1 MHRLSFGNFVLDP
14 QRGTLQRN
22 GEPLAIGNKGLVLLK
37 ALLNSRGQVVGKE
50 ALIDAA
56 WPDTAVEESNLSV
69 QIAGLRK
76 ILGPAPDGGAWIATV
91 PRGGYRFV
99 EDDGSSG
106 NMAPNQA
113 SLSLNRPSIMVL
125 PLQNA
130 SGDTAQD
137 YLADGITEDIITALT
152 RFRWF
157 SVIARNASLA
167 GRTAR
172 EIGAH
177 YLLDGSLRKSD
188 QHMRISAQLSDVSTG
203 STIWAERYDLE
214 LTEVFA
220 IQDEIAERVAG
231 AIEPELLKSEG
242 AQAAALHTGNM
253 NAWDLVRQGTWHF
266 HQIVRPGHERAR
278 ELFRKACD
286 LDPGLPE
293 AHIWL
298 ARVNAGIIA
307 YGWSDDRDA
316 DIREG
321 VAAALTAIGLDERN
335 PYAHYGLAIVSTF
348 AGQLDQSIRA
358 AQKAIEVVPTFALG
372 HYVLGMAKLFNS
384 EPLPAIKALEYGVKL
399 SPYDPHM
406 FVWFNMLAVAQLLA
420 GEPARARDS
429 SLRALDIRPGWP
441 RTFEILAC
449 CHAALGDLDEARKWS
464 RQFLLLGV
472 GTGDI
477 LAPLR
482 HRNPHFADQLK
493 RWLALAETSQQ
504 S

>member
-1 MHRLSFGNFVLDP
+1 MQRLSFGNFVLDP
-14 QRGTLQRN
+14 QRGTLQRD
-22 GEPLAIGNKGLVLLK
+22 GETLAIGNKGLILLET
-37 ALLNSRGQVVGKE
+37 LLSSRGQIVSKE
-50 ALIDAA
+50 ALLDAA
-56 WPDTAVEESNLSV
+56 WPDTAIEESNLSV
-69 QIAGLRK
+69 QIAALRK

-91 PRGGYRFV
+91 SRSGYRFV
-99 EDDGSSG
+99 ENDGGSG
-106 NMAPNQA
+106 YIAPR
-113 SLSLNRPSIMVL
+113 LSGPPLNRPSIIVL

-130 SGDTAQD
+130 SGDPAQD

-157 SVIARNASLA
+157 SVAARNASLV

-188 QHMRISAQLSDVSTG
+188 QHMRITVQLSDVSTE

-242 AQAAALHTGNM
+242 VQAAARHTGNM
-253 NAWDLVRQGTWHF
+253 TAWDLVRQGTWHF
-266 HQIVRPGHERAR
+266 HQIVRPGHVRAR
-278 ELFRKACD
+278 ELFRKACE

-298 ARVNAGIIA
+298 ARVNAGMIA

-316 DIREG
+316 DTDEG
-321 VAAALTAIGLDERN
+321 ISAALTAIGLDERN
-335 PYAHYGLAIVSTF
+335 PYAHYGLAIVNTF
-348 AGQLDQSIRA
+348 AEQLDHAIRA

-372 HYVLGMAKLFNS
+372 HYVLGMARLFNG
-384 EPLPAIKALEYGVKL
+384 EPVHAIKALEYGVKL

-420 GEPARARDS
+420 GEPAKARDS

-449 CHAALGDLDEARKWS
+449 CHAALGDWEEARKWS
-464 RQFLLLGV
+464 RQFHLLG
-472 GTGDI
+472 GATGDI

-482 HRNPHFADQLK
+482 NHNPHFADQLR
-493 RWLALAETSQQ
+493 RWFALADTSQ
-504 S
+504 

>member
-1 MHRLSFGNFVLDP
+1 MARLSFGNFVLDS
-14 QRGTLQRN
+14 QRGTLQRD
-22 GEPLAIGNKGLVLLK
+22 GETLAIGNKGLILLNT
-37 ALLNSRGQVVGKE
+37 LLNSRGEVVGKE
-50 ALIDAA
+50 ALMDAA

-69 QIAGLRK
+69 QIAALRK

-99 EDDGSSG
+99 KEGGSSG
-106 NMAPNQA
+106 GLAPRQS
-113 SLSLNRPSIMVL
+113 SLLLDRPSIMVL

-130 SGDTAQD
+130 SGDPAQD
-137 YLADGITEDIITALT
+137 YLADGITEDIIAALT

-157 SVIARNASLA
+157 SVMARNASLT

-172 EIGAH
+172 ELGAH

-188 QHMRISAQLSDVSTG
+188 LHMRISAQLSDVTTG
-203 STIWAERYDLE
+203 STLWAERYDLE

-242 AQAAALHTGNM
+242 AQAAARHTGNM
-253 NAWDLVRQGTWHF
+253 TAWDLVRQGTWHF
-266 HQIVRPGHERAR
+266 HRIVRPGHERAR
-278 ELFRKACD
+278 ELFRKACK

-321 VAAALTAIGLDERN
+321 IAAALAAIGLDERN
-335 PYAHYGLAIVSTF
+335 PYAHYGLAIISTF
-348 AGQLDQSIRA
+348 ASQLEQAIRA

-372 HYVLGMAKLFNS
+372 HYVLGMARVFNG
-384 EPLPAIKALEYGVKL
+384 EPVAAIKALEYGVKL

-420 GEPARARDS
+420 GDPAKARDS
-429 SLRALDIRPGWP
+429 CLRALDIRPDWP

-449 CHAALGDLDEARKWS
+449 CNAALGHLEEARKWS
-464 RQFLLLGV
+464 RQFRLLGIE
-472 GTGDI
+472 TGDI

-482 HRNPHFADQLK
+482 HHRPDFADQM
-493 RWLALAETSQQ
+493 RNWLRLAETS
-504 S
+504 

>member
-1 MHRLSFGNFVLDP
+1 MPRLSFGNFVLDP
-14 QRGTLQRN
+14 QRGTLQRD
-22 GEPLAIGNKGLVLLK
+22 GETLAIGNKGLILLK
-37 ALLNSRGQVVGKE
+37 TLLSSRGEVVGKE
-50 ALIDAA
+50 ALMDAA
-56 WPDTAVEESNLSV
+56 WPGTAVQESNLSV
-69 QIAGLRK
+69 QIAALRK
-76 ILGPAPDGGAWIATV
+76 ILGPAPDDGAWITTV

-99 EDDGSSG
+99 EEGGGSGS
-106 NMAPNQA
+106 MAPRQS
-113 SLSLNRPSIMVL
+113 SLPLNRPSIMVL

-130 SGDTAQD
+130 SGDPGQD

-157 SVIARNASLA
+157 SVMARNANLG
-167 GRTAR
+167 GRTAG
-172 EIGAH
+172 EVGAH

-188 QHMRISAQLSDVSTG
+188 QHMRISAQLSDVVTG

-242 AQAAALHTGNM
+242 VQAAARHTGNM
-253 NAWDLVRQGTWHF
+253 TAWDLVRQGTWHF

-278 ELFRKACD
+278 ELFRKACK

-298 ARVNAGIIA
+298 ARVDAGIIA

-316 DIREG
+316 DIHEG
-321 VAAALTAIGLDERN
+321 IAAALVAIGLDERN

-348 AGQLDQSIRA
+348 AGQLDQAIRA

-372 HYVLGMAKLFNS
+372 HYVLGMARLFNG
-384 EPLPAIKALEYGVKL
+384 EPVPAIKALEYGVKL

-420 GEPARARDS
+420 DEPTKARDS
-429 SLRALDIRPGWP
+429 SLRAFDIRPGWP

-449 CHAALGDLDEARKWS
+449 VHAALGEWEEARKWS
-464 RQFLLLGV
+464 WQFNKSGV

-482 HRNPHFADQLK
+482 QRNPHFADQLG
-493 RWLALAETSQQ
+493 RWLALAATS
-504 S
+504 

>member
-1 MHRLSFGNFVLDP
+1 MARLSFGNFVLDP
-14 QRGTLQRN
+14 QRGTLQRD
-22 GEPLAIGNKGLVLLK
+22 GETLAIGNKGLILLK
-37 ALLNSRGQVVGKE
+37 ALLNSRGEVVGKE
-50 ALIDAA
+50 ALMDAA
-56 WPDTAVEESNLSV
+56 WPNTAVEESNLSV
-69 QIAGLRK
+69 QIAALRK

-99 EDDGSSG
+99 EDDGGFQGTAPRQSSL
-106 NMAPNQA
+106 P
-113 SLSLNRPSIMVL
+113 LSRPSIMVL

-130 SGDTAQD
+130 SGDPAQE
-137 YLADGITEDIITALT
+137 YLADGITEDIIIALS

-157 SVIARNASLA
+157 SVVARNASLV

-177 YLLDGSLRKSD
+177 YLLEGSLRKSD
-188 QHMRISAQLSDVSTG
+188 QHMRISVQLSDVITE
-203 STIWAERYDLE
+203 STIWAERYELE

-242 AQAAALHTGNM
+242 AQAAARHTGNM
-253 NAWDLVRQGTWHF
+253 TAWDLVRQGTWHF
-266 HQIVRPGHERAR
+266 HQIVRLGHEQAR
-278 ELFRKACD
+278 ELFRKACV

-321 VAAALTAIGLDERN
+321 IAAALTAIGLDERN

-348 AGQLDQSIRA
+348 AGQLDQAIRA

-372 HYVLGMAKLFNS
+372 HYVLGMARLFNG
-384 EPLPAIKALEYGVKL
+384 EPAAAIKSLEHGVKL

-406 FVWFNMLAVAQLLA
+406 FVWYNMLAVAQLLG
-420 GEPARARDS
+420 GEPAKARGS

-449 CHAALGDLDEARKWS
+449 CHAALGDLDEARRWS
-464 RQFLLLGV
+464 RQFLLSGV
-472 GTGDI
+472 EAGDI

-482 HRNPHFADQLK
+482 HRNPHFANQLE
-493 RWLALAETSQQ
+493 RWLALAEPSQQ

>member
-1 MHRLSFGNFVLDP
+1 MTRLSFGNFVLDP
-14 QRGTLQRN
+14 QRGTLQRD
-22 GEPLAIGNKGLVLLK
+22 GETLVIGNKGLILLK
-37 ALLNSRGQVVGKE
+37 ALLNSRGEAVGKKT
-50 ALIDAA
+50 LMDAA

-69 QIAGLRK
+69 QIAALRK

-99 EDDGSSG
+99 EEGGDSRSLAPRQSG
-106 NMAPNQA
+106 PP
-113 SLSLNRPSIMVL
+113 LNRPSIMVL

-130 SGDTAQD
+130 SGDPAQD

-157 SVIARNASLA
+157 SVMARNASLA

-172 EIGAH
+172 ELGAH

-188 QHMRISAQLSDVSTG
+188 QHMRISAQLSDVTTG

-242 AQAAALHTGNM
+242 AQAAARHTGNM
-253 NAWDLVRQGTWHF
+253 TAWDLVRQGTWHF

-278 ELFRKACD
+278 ELFRKACE

-298 ARVNAGIIA
+298 ARANAGIIA
-307 YGWSDDRDA
+307 YGWSEDCDA
-316 DIREG
+316 DTREG

-348 AGQLDQSIRA
+348 AGQLDQAIRA

-372 HYVLGMAKLFNS
+372 HYVLGMAWLFNGD
-384 EPLPAIKALEYGVKL
+384 PVAAIKALEYGVKL

-420 GEPARARDS
+420 GQPAKARDS

-449 CHAALGDLDEARKWS
+449 CNAALGNMDEARKWS
-464 RQFLLLGV
+464 RQFLLIGIE
-472 GTGDI
+472 TGDI

-482 HRNPHFADQLK
+482 HRNPHFADQLG
-493 RWLALAETSQQ
+493 RWLALAGTSHQ

>member
-14 QRGTLQRN
+14 QRGTLRRN
-22 GEPLAIGNKGLVLLK
+22 GEPLAIGHKGLILLK
-37 ALLNSRGQVVGKE
+37 ALLNSRGQVVSKE
-50 ALIDAA
+50 ALMEAA
-56 WPDTAVEESNLSV
+56 WPATAVEESNLSV
-69 QIAGLRK
+69 QIAALRK

-99 EDDGSSG
+99 EEVGGSMG
-106 NMAPNQA
+106 LAPRQS
-113 SLSLNRPSIMVL
+113 SLPLSRPSIMVL

-130 SGDTAQD
+130 SGDPAQD
-137 YLADGITEDIITALT
+137 YLADGITEDIITALA

-157 SVIARNASLA
+157 SVMARNASLA

-172 EIGAH
+172 ELGAH

-188 QHMRISAQLSDVSTG
+188 QHMRISAQLSDVTTG

-242 AQAAALHTGNM
+242 AQAAARHTGNM
-253 NAWDLVRQGTWHF
+253 TAWDLVRQGTWHF
-266 HQIVRPGHERAR
+266 HQIVRSGHEHAR
-278 ELFRKACD
+278 ELFRKACE

-316 DIREG
+316 DTREG
-321 VAAALTAIGLDERN
+321 VTAALTAIGLDERN
-335 PYAHYGLAIVSTF
+335 PYTHYGLAIVSTF
-348 AGQLDQSIRA
+348 AGHLDQAIRA

-372 HYVLGMAKLFNS
+372 HYVLGMARLFNG
-384 EPLPAIKALEYGVKL
+384 EPVAAIRALEYGVKL

-406 FVWFNMLAVAQLLA
+406 FVWFNMLAVAQLLS

-464 RQFLLLGV
+464 RQFHLLGSEA
-472 GTGDI
+472 GDI

-482 HRNPHFADQLK
+482 QRNPHFADQLR

-504 S
+504 P

>member
-1 MHRLSFGNFVLDP
+1 MNRLSFGNFVLDP

-22 GEPLAIGNKGLVLLK
+22 GEPLAIGNKGLILLK

-50 ALIDAA
+50 ALMEAA
-56 WPDTAVEESNLSV
+56 WPETAIEESNLSV
-69 QIAGLRK
+69 QIAALRK
-76 ILGPAPDGGAWIATV
+76 ILGPAPDGGAWITTV
-91 PRGGYRFV
+91 PRGGYCFV
-99 EDDGSSG
+99 DDDRGSG
-106 NMAPNQA
+106 GLA
-113 SLSLNRPSIMVL
+113 SRQFSLPLSRPSIMVL

-130 SGDTAQD
+130 SGDPAQD

-167 GRTAR
+167 GRTAS
-172 EIGAH
+172 EIGAR
-177 YLLDGSLRKSD
+177 YFLEGSLRKSD

-242 AQAAALHTGNM
+242 AQAAARHTGNM
-253 NAWDLVRQGTWHF
+253 TAWDLVRQGTWHF
-266 HQIVRPGHERAR
+266 HKIIRPGHERAR
-278 ELFRKACD
+278 ELFRKACE

-298 ARVNAGIIA
+298 ARVSAGIIA

-316 DIREG
+316 DTHEG

-348 AGQLDQSIRA
+348 AGQLDQAIRA

-372 HYVLGMAKLFNS
+372 HYVLGMARLFNG

-449 CHAALGDLDEARKWS
+449 CHAALGDWEEARKWS
-464 RQFLLLGV
+464 RQFLLLGI

-482 HRNPHFADQLK
+482 HRNPQFANRL
-493 RWLALAETSQQ
+493 RHWLALAETSQQ
-504 S
+504 P

>member
-1 MHRLSFGNFVLDP
+1 MARLSFGNFVLDP
-14 QRGTLQRN
+14 QRGTLQRD
-22 GEPLAIGNKGLVLLK
+22 GETLSIGNKGLILLK
-37 ALLNSRGQVVGKE
+37 TLLNSRGEVVGKE
-50 ALIDAA
+50 ALMDAA
-56 WPDTAVEESNLSV
+56 WPGTAVEESNLSV
-69 QIAGLRK
+69 QIAALRK

-99 EDDGSSG
+99 EEGGGSGSLTPRQSG
-106 NMAPNQA
+106 PPP
-113 SLSLNRPSIMVL
+113 NRPSIMVL
-125 PLQNA
+125 PLHNA
-130 SGDTAQD
+130 SGDPAKD
-137 YLADGITEDIITALT
+137 YLADGITEDIITALA

-167 GRTAR
+167 GKTAR
-172 EIGAH
+172 ELGAH

-188 QHMRISAQLSDVSTG
+188 QHMRISAQLSDVTTG
-203 STIWAERYDLE
+203 STIWAQRYELE

-242 AQAAALHTGNM
+242 AQAAARHTGNM
-253 NAWDLVRQGTWHF
+253 TAWDLVRQGTWHF

-278 ELFRKACD
+278 ELFRKACE

-316 DIREG
+316 DIHEG
-321 VAAALTAIGLDERN
+321 IAAALTAIGLDERN

-348 AGQLDQSIRA
+348 AGQLDQAIRA

-372 HYVLGMAKLFNS
+372 HYVLGMARLFNG
-384 EPLPAIKALEYGVKL
+384 EPVAAIKALEYGVRL

-406 FVWFNMLAVAQLLA
+406 FVWFNMLAVAQLLT
-420 GEPARARDS
+420 GEPAKARDS
-429 SLRALDIRPGWP
+429 SLRALNIRPGWP

-449 CHAALGDLDEARKWS
+449 CHAALGDWEEARKWS
-464 RQFLLLGV
+464 RQFHLLG
-472 GTGDI
+472 GGAGDI

-482 HRNPHFADQLK
+482 HRNPHFADQLR

-504 S
+504 A